1 MSPVDVIVPCYNY
14 GRFLREC
21 VRSVLAQEGVGVRVL
36 IIDDASQDDSE
47 QVGKQLAA
55 EDGRV
60 EYRRHAVNRGHIKTY
75 NEGLDWT
82 AGDYTLLV
90 SADDLLV
97 PGALRRAC
105 GFLDAHP
112 EVGFVYG
119 KVIRWDSDK
128 DPLPAPPEST
138 EFTTRV
144 IPGRGWIEA
153 ICNGDPPTT
162 SPEIVIRT
170 KLHKQMD
177 QFRADLPHWA
187 DVEMLMRFAARAPVG
202 YIGCHQAYYR
212 IHGSSMHLYYRGI
225 RELEQRRTAFHSL
238 FGGHGRLIRDGE
250 RLKKAAF
257 RHIAEAAVWEAHKAF
272 ERNDIPT
279 CQLCTRFARETFPPI
294 SSFNVYLH
302 LRCKTAIGRRACGL
316 VSPVWRWLKRGT
328 RIMSL
333 SQRKA
338 PTVHG

>member
-1 MSPVDVIVPCYNY
+1 MSRVDVIVPCYNY

-112 EVGFVYG
+112 DVGFVYG
-119 KVIRWDSDK
+119 KVIRWHSDK
-128 DPLPAPPEST
+128 DPLPEPSEET
-138 EFTTRV
+138 EFQTRV
-144 IPGRGWIEA
+144 IPGHEWIEA
-153 ICNGDPPTT
+153 ICNGNPPTT

-170 KLHKQMD
+170 KLHKQMN

-187 DVEMLMRFAARAPVG
+187 DVEMLMRFAAHAPVG
-202 YIGCHQAYYR
+202 CIGSHQAYYR
-212 IHGSSMHLYYRGI
+212 IHGSSMHLYYKGI
-225 RELEQRRTAFHSL
+225 RDLEQRRTAFQSL
-238 FGGHGRLIRDGE
+238 FDSYGQLIRDGE

-257 RHIAEAAVWEAHKAF
+257 RHIAEAAVWQAYKAF
-272 ERNDIPT
+272 ERDDMPA
-279 CQLCTRFARETFPPI
+279 CQACIRFARETFPPI
-294 SSFNVYLH
+294 SSWNVLLR

-316 VSPVWRWLKRGT
+316 VSPVWRRMKRGMH
-328 RIMSL
+328 IL
-333 SQRKA
+333 SRS
-338 PTVHG
+338 